1 MSKTH
6 KNNKSNTT
14 ILAPT
19 GQGFERAVDNG
30 LKILSPE
37 ELSNTAL
44 DWRTRTNV
52 ILLLGASPVHLQA
65 EYAQFL
71 AKELR
76 MAQLLSSSDPST
88 PTRVLTQEEVD
99 QVLSTKYGGD
109 PRFTQQ
115 YGQVSIA
122 ITAANKADLA
132 AFHERLPDYCVECP
146 YGDEKRLTF
155 QKVVP
160 LEVRGERLSAEEI
173 IDVIE
178 SRWCGC
184 SEARGGHFWDDHYL
198 FRVDLNGGPDM
209 IAKLTERLGINLR
222 VEIWDSETRSQVDY
236 VQNVDGTVKKMRT
249 FGFKFT
255 DDSFSC
261 VYDGLKERLFKQ
273 PCALI

>member
-1 MSKTH
+1 MTKNH
-6 KNNKSNTT
+6 KNNKSNKT

-19 GQGFERAVDNG
+19 GQGFERVVDNG

-52 ILLLGASPVHLQA
+52 TLLLGASPAHLQA

-76 MAQLLSSSDPST
+76 MAQLLSSPSDEST
-88 PTRVLTQEEVD
+88 PTRVLTQQEVD
-99 QVLSTKYGGD
+99 DVLCSEFGGD
-109 PRFTQQ
+109 PRSTRLF
-115 YGQVSIA
+115 GQVSIA
-122 ITAANKADLA
+122 ITPAHEADLA
-132 AFHERLPDYCVECP
+132 AFHERLPDYCVECSHS
-146 YGDEKRLTF
+146 DEKRLTF

-160 LEVRGERLSAEEI
+160 LEVQGESLSAEEI
-173 IDVIE
+173 SDIIE

-184 SEARGGHFWDDHYL
+184 SEARGGQFWGDHYL

-209 IAKLTERLGINLR
+209 VAKLAERLGINLR
-222 VEIWDSETRSQVDY
+222 VEIWDSETHSRVDY
-236 VQNVDGTVKKMRT
+236 VQNVNGTVKRMRS

-255 DDSFSC
+255 DDLVSC
-261 VYDGLKERLFKQ
+261 VYDGLKERLS
-273 PCALI
+273 